1 MQADFVLCIKE
12 LAFKESETKELLGK
26 HQYMDIS
33 CMIRSYA
40 IMKLLFS
47 CNFITLL
54 RGTQNKTLIL
64 GYECDVEAN
73 KTQQRK

>member
-1 MQADFVLCIKE
+1 MRCIKE
-12 LAFKESETKELLGK
+12 LAFKESETKERLGK
-26 HQYMDIS
+26 HQCMGIS
-33 CMIRSYA
+33 CIIRSYA

-54 RGTQNKTLIL
+54 RGTQNKTFIL
-64 GYECDVEAN
+64 WYECDVEAN